1 MLSKGHYLQ
10 PGRCLSIG
18 SSNCKEQKPRGSK
31 VGVTLC
37 KAELSA
43 SAHTECPQ
51 ERKGSLT
58 KKWCFIRNELG
69 VAVSALR
76 RLNECELT
84 AGQLVGQLRKVLGF
98 LSRTLGRKLH
108 ILLRGVSQ
116 LCVKPFVFET
126 AAVS

>member
-1 MLSKGHYLQ
+1 M
-10 PGRCLSIG
+10 
-18 SSNCKEQKPRGSK
+18 
-31 VGVTLC
+31 
-37 KAELSA
+37 
-43 SAHTECPQ
+43 
-51 ERKGSLT
+51 
-58 KKWCFIRNELG
+58 
-69 VAVSALR
+69 SALR

-108 ILLRGVSQ
+108 ILPRGVSQ